1 MCRALAGLCRTW
13 AGHGRGMGELGR
25 RVDVTTAAAE
35 AVAAELTTDR
45 ASESVKAAA
54 SFALGGI
61 AAGNPAA
68 RTQATKGRKALNSN
82 QNAIRKPACRS
93 PGDQG
98 PTTMQFQSKFD

>member
-1 MCRALAGLCRTW
+1 MSSQPYFP
-13 AGHGRGMGELGR
+13 GRGVSTASSSGGFVHRFATKAQANLDKILQKQEVEVLLALLCLGELGR

-68 RTQATKGRKALNSN
+68 YLR
-82 QNAIRKPACRS
+82 
-93 PGDQG
+93 
-98 PTTMQFQSKFD
+98 